1 MTLSVLIL
9 TRNEEH
15 DLPECLASLD
25 WCDDV
30 VIYDSYST
38 DRTESIAIEA
48 GARFVRRPG
57 QDLSIAFGGD
67 EAYHRTWALRHIPFH
82 HSWLLVLDAD
92 ERLSSDARLEILH
105 LLSTVASKNSQS
117 TQPVPVAYQLRR
129 RDYFHGRH
137 LKHVQATPWYVRLF
151 RPEFVH
157 YERLVNPVTVVN
169 GPVGSLKGCIDHF
182 PFSKGIYHWIARHNT
197 YSTLEAQ
204 ELFTV
209 SFETSL
215 SALFCAFFSSNFTQR
230 RFYQKQLFNRLPARP
245 VIKFAWLYFF
255 KLGFLDGRQ
264 GFAYALLQSIYEY
277 FILLKSHELNR
288 LL

>member
-105 LLSTVASKNSQS
+105 LLSTVASNHSQS
-117 TQPVPVAYQLRR
+117 TQSVPVAYQLRR

-137 LKHVQATPWYVRLF
+137 LKHVQATPWYLRLF
-151 RPEFVH
+151 RPQFVH

-215 SALFCAFFSSNFTQR
+215 SALYYAFFSCHFTQR

-245 VIKFAWLYFF
+245 ILKFAWLYFF
-255 KLGFLDGRQ
+255 KLGFLDGRP

-277 FILLKSHELNR
+277 FILLKSQELNR

>member
-15 DLPECLASLD
+15 DLPECLALLD

-105 LLSTVASKNSQS
+105 LLSTAASKYSQS
-117 TQPVPVAYQLRR
+117 TQPAPVAYQLRR
-129 RDYFHGRH
+129 RDYFYGRH

-151 RPEFVH
+151 RPQFVH

-215 SALFCAFFSSNFTQR
+215 SALFCAFFSSHFTQR

-255 KLGFLDGRQ
+255 KLGFLDGRP

-277 FILLKSHELNR
+277 FILLKSQELNR
-288 LL
+288 PL